1 MLHADQ
7 DTLLAGLATVADSPT
22 DCGPLRLIVA
32 RPAPDERRVLD
43 QAELDLQEGL
53 VGDAWRVRGSR
64 RTPDGTAHPGMQ
76 VTLMNARA
84 AALIAGPVE
93 RWPLAG
99 DQLYVDLHLGP
110 DTLPAGTQL
119 ELGNAVL
126 EVTDEPH
133 TGCAK
138 FAQRFGREAARLVNT
153 PEGLALRLRG
163 INTRVVQA
171 GHVTVGDLVRRA

>member
-1 MLHADQ
+1 MLHADR
-7 DTLLAGLATVADSPT
+7 DTLLAGLDDVADSPT
-22 DCGPLRLIVA
+22 DAGPLRLIVA

-43 QAELDLQEGL
+43 HADLDRREGL
-53 VGDAWRVRGSR
+53 VGDSWRQRPSR
-64 RTPDGTAHPGMQ
+64 RTPDGTAHPDMQ

-110 DTLPAGTQL
+110 DHLPAGTQL
-119 ELGNAVL
+119 AVGTAVL
-126 EVTDEPH
+126 EVTDQPH

-138 FAQRFGREAARLVNT
+138 FAQRFGREAGHLVNT

-163 INTRVVQA
+163 INARVVQA
-171 GHVTVGDLVRRA
+171 GRVTVGDLVRRA